1 MKKYF
6 GKQTG
11 KSIDENV
18 ELARTSLQDVII
30 KTKIESNNSNNEFA
44 VDVNSDEANN
54 IKEIEL
60 VFKVPFN
67 NNEDKELIVDDQLS
81 LTSINP
87 IQNKVITEELNKKGT
102 YSKPNTG
109 IPKNDLSSDI
119 QTSLNKANTALQKH
133 QDISGKVDK
142 IEGKQLSTE
151 DFTTLLKQKLEGL
164 SNYDDTD
171 INNAITSLQNQLNT
185 LLSGN
190 ADDAI
195 NSFNE
200 IIAFLEGIED
210 SESLDNI
217 IASIEQQIA
226 SKQDKITDIDSI
238 RSGAAKGAT
247 ALQSYTETD
256 PIFKASAAYNITTNN
271 ITNWNDKIS
280 GDGTITKIVKVSSL
294 PSSPDS
300 NTLYIIV

>member
-11 KSIDENV
+11 EDIDANV
-18 ELARTSLQDVII
+18 ELAKTSLQDIII
-30 KTKIESNNSNNEFA
+30 KTKIESNDYNDEFV
-44 VDVNSDEANN
+44 VDVNSDEVDN

-60 VFKVPFN
+60 VFKIPSN
-67 NNEDKELIVDDQLS
+67 NNDDEELIVDDQLS

-87 IQNKVITEELNKKGT
+87 VQNKVITEKLNEKGT

-109 IPKNDLSSDI
+109 IPKTDLSSSV
-119 QTSLNKANTALQKH
+119 QTSLNKADTALQKH

-164 SNYDDTD
+164 SNYDDTN
-171 INNAITSLQNQLNT
+171 INNAITSLQTQLNT

-190 ADDAI
+190 ADEAI

-238 RSGAAKGAT
+238 RSGANKGAT

-256 PIFKASAAYNITTNN
+256 PIFKASAAYNITTND
-271 ITNWNDKIS
+271 ITNWDNKIN
-280 GDGTITKIVKVSSL
+280 GDGTIAKIVKVSSL